1 MADEA
6 TTGTDPAEGT
16 DPTEQQQTQ
25 DPAGAPEP
33 TGTDDQVDPAKLK
46 ADVDKWKALAR
57 KHEQTAKSN
66 SDAAKRLA
74 EIEDSQKTETQ
85 RLTDKLTA
93 AEVELQQYRVAG
105 VRQAAAR
112 EAGLDPDLA
121 EYITEVE
128 PDKALE
134 QAKKLAA
141 RIKPAEP
148 APADMRQGARET
160 AKPGGSVD
168 DWIRASFGR

>member
-1 MADEA
+1 MADDTA
-6 TTGTDPAEGT
+6 TGTDPAEGT
-16 DPTEQQQTQ
+16 DPTEQQQNL
-25 DPAGAPEP
+25 DPTGATEP
-33 TGTDDQVDPAKLK
+33 TGTDDGADPAKLK

-93 AEVELQQYRVAG
+93 AEVELQQYRVATI
-105 VRQAAAR
+105 RHDAAR

-121 EYITEVE
+121 EYITEVD
-128 PDKALE
+128 PGKALE

-141 RIKPAEP
+141 RIKPADP
-148 APADMRQGARET
+148 NPADMRQGTRQT
-160 AKPGGSVD
+160 AQAGPSVD
-168 DWIRASFGR
+168 DWIRSSFGR